1 MKKLKK
7 FMAVLLS
14 VVMVLAMGA
23 TVFAAAPTPGTLTV
37 NITDGSLKN
46 QKIYLFKLFDY
57 TETDPATYTANA
69 NYKDAL
75 KDVLSVTSNDDYDLY
90 AAIAA
95 LGADN
100 ATEVQTF
107 ANDFTGK
114 IISGGTITGTVDA
127 DYFVSS
133 AITGDVKSYDFT
145 DIDPGYYLV
154 YLGGSVQT
162 QSSLVTV
169 DGATTVSLK
178 SETPTPEKT
187 AYDSTGTN
195 EVNDVQIG
203 DILTYKVTAK
213 IPDISAYNPD
223 TYTFTLKDTLSD
235 GLDFVTLD
243 GSAVTTTMTVNVTV
257 DGSPIAD
264 QTANVSGKSMTLAL
278 AEVIKSQQDNI
289 GKDLVVTYYAQVNE
303 NAVTN
308 NTSNSASLEYTNDP
322 STNGTGESIPDV
334 VTTPTF
340 ALNVHK
346 YAKGAETEYLAGAEF
361 QLHKETA
368 EGTVIKMAGVED
380 NDGNYVVAKD
390 QNTAAL
396 DTLVTST
403 KSTSGD
409 WNLQIN
415 GLAAGTYYLV
425 ETKTPNNE
433 YNLAEPIKIQIIN
446 KDPGSA
452 TPSYAIKVD
461 DGAETAIAGVENV
474 RGTILPGTGGM
485 GTIIFTVV
493 GVLLICGVAISFVVS
508 RKRSRG

>member
-107 ANDFTGK
+107 ANDFTEK
-114 IISGGTITGTVDA
+114 IISNGQITGSSPA
-127 DYFVSS
+127 DYQVVTV
-133 AITGDVKSYDFT
+133 ADDVKTYGIADV
-145 DIDPGYYLV
+145 DPGYYLV
-154 YLGGSVQT
+154 YLGGSVQI

-169 DGATTVSLK
+169 NGNTTVSLK
-178 SETPTPEKT
+178 SETPTPDKT
-187 AYDSTGTN
+187 AYDSTGTKP
-195 EVNDVQIG
+195 VNDVQIG

-213 IPDISAYNPD
+213 IPDISAYD
-223 TYTFTLKDTLSD
+223 QASYTFTLKDTLSD
-235 GLDFVTLD
+235 GLDFVASD

-278 AEVIKSQQDNI
+278 AEVIKSQQGNI

-361 QLHKETA
+361 QLHKDTA
-368 EGTVIKMAGVED
+368 QGTVIKMAGTED

-390 QNTAAL
+390 QNTAIL
-396 DTLVTST
+396 ETLVTAA
-403 KSTSGD
+403 KSVSGD

-425 ETKTPNNE
+425 ETKTPNDE
-433 YNLAEPIKIQIIN
+433 YNLADPIKIEIIN
-446 KDPGSA
+446 KAPGAA
-452 TPSYAIKVD
+452 TPSYKITVN
-461 DGAETAIAGVENV
+461 DGAETDIAGVENV

>member
-23 TVFAAAPTPGTLTV
+23 TVFAETPTSGTLTV

-69 NYKDAL
+69 NYKAAL
-75 KDVLSVTSNDDYDLY
+75 KEVLSETSDDDYDLY

-100 ATEVQTF
+100 ATEVQNF
-107 ANDFTGK
+107 ANDFTKK
-114 IISGGTITGTVDA
+114 IISNGQITGSSPA
-127 DYFVSS
+127 DYQVVTV
-133 AITGDVKSYDFT
+133 ADDVKTYGIADVA
-145 DIDPGYYLV
+145 PGYYLV
-154 YLGGSVQT
+154 YLGGSVQI

-169 DGATTVSLK
+169 NGNTTVSLK

-213 IPDISAYNPD
+213 IPDISAYD
-223 TYTFTLKDTLSD
+223 QASYTFTLKDTLST
-235 GLDFVTLD
+235 GLDFVTSD
-243 GSAVTTTMTVNVTV
+243 GGTVTDSMFVSVQVGTDPAAQATATVAGRT
-257 DGSPIAD
+257 
-264 QTANVSGKSMTLAL
+264 MTLAL
-278 AEVIKSQQDNI
+278 ADTIKNNQDKVGQN
-289 GKDLVVTYYAQVNE
+289 LVVTYYAQVNE

-346 YAKGAETEYLAGAEF
+346 YAKGAESEYLAGAEF

-368 EGTVIKMAGVED
+368 EGTVIKMSGTED

-390 QNTAAL
+390 QDTATL
-396 DTLVTST
+396 ETLVTAE
-403 KSTSGD
+403 KSVSGD

-433 YNLAEPIKIQIIN
+433 YNLAEPIKIEIIN
-446 KDPGSA
+446 KAPGSA

-461 DGAETAIAGVENV
+461 GGAEIAIAGVENV